1 MKKTTLLLVDDH
13 QVVRL
18 GLQALLSVEPDLEVI
33 AQAATADEAMAAA
46 GRLRPQVVVMDLRLP
61 GRSGID
67 ACREMRQRW
76 PETHVIML
84 TSYADDELVLE
95 AINAGAEGYVL
106 KKVEGSD
113 LLEAIRAV
121 ARGEAILDPAVT
133 QKLLARVRR
142 AEQDITDLAFRG
154 LSEREIEVLA
164 WLSEGQTNA
173 EIAQAL
179 SLSEKTVGNH
189 VSAILG
195 KLGVTNRI
203 EAATY
208 AVRHH
213 IERHR
218 PGVNHSVG

>member
-1 MKKTTLLLVDDH
+1 MKKTTILLVDDH

-18 GLQALLSVEPDLEVI
+18 GLQALLKVEPDFTVI
-33 AQAATADEAMAAA
+33 GQAATADEAVAAVD
-46 GRLRPQVVVMDLRLP
+46 RLRPEVVLMDLRLP
-61 GRSGID
+61 GRSGVD
-67 ACREMRQRW
+67 ACREIKQRW

-106 KKVEGSD
+106 KKVEGGD

-121 ARGEAILDPAVT
+121 ARGEAILDSAVT

-142 AEQDITDLAFRG
+142 AEQEMTDLAFQA
-154 LSEREIEVLA
+154 LSGREIEVLA
-164 WLSEGQTNA
+164 LLSEGKTNG

-189 VSAILG
+189 VSAIFS
-195 KLGVTNRI
+195 KLDFTNRI

-213 IERHR
+213 IERYR
-218 PGVNHSVG
+218 PGANREV

>member
-1 MKKTTLLLVDDH
+1 MKKTTILVVDDH

-18 GLQALLSVEPDLEVI
+18 GLLALLNIEPDFEVVG
-33 AQAATADEAMAAA
+33 QATTAAEAVAAVD
-46 GRLRPQVVVMDLRLP
+46 RLRPQVVLMDLRLP
-61 GRSGID
+61 GRSGVD
-67 ACREMRQRW
+67 ACRDIKQQW

-106 KKVEGSD
+106 KKVEGSN
-113 LLEAIRAV
+113 LLEAIRTV
-121 ARGEAILDPAVT
+121 ARGEAILDSAVT
-133 QKLLARVRR
+133 RKLLAQVRQ
-142 AEQDITDLAFRG
+142 AEQQMTDLAFRG

-164 WLSEGQTNA
+164 RLAEGKTNA
-173 EIAQAL
+173 EIAATL

-189 VSAILG
+189 VSAILA
-195 KLGVTNRI
+195 KLGLTNRI

-213 IERHR
+213 IERYH
-218 PGVNHSVG
+218 PGANRET

>member
-1 MKKTTLLLVDDH
+1 MKKITLVVVDDH

-18 GLQALLSVEPDLEVI
+18 GLQALLSVKPDFEVVG
-33 AQAATADEAMAAA
+33 QAATADEAVQAVAS
-46 GRLRPQVVVMDLRLP
+46 LRPQVVLMDLRLP
-61 GRSGID
+61 GRSGVE
-67 ACREMRQRW
+67 ACREIKQRW

-84 TSYADDELVLE
+84 TSYTDDELVLE
-95 AINAGAEGYVL
+95 AISAGAEGYVL
-106 KKVEGSD
+106 KRVKDDELIEG
-113 LLEAIRAV
+113 IRAV
-121 ARGEAILDPAVT
+121 ARGEAILDPAIT

-142 AEQDITDLAFRG
+142 AEVEMTDLAFRG

-164 WLSEGQTNA
+164 LVSEGKTNG
-173 EIAQAL
+173 EIAL
-179 SLSEKTVGNH
+179 VLNLSEKTVGHH
-189 VSAILG
+189 VGAIFE

-218 PGVNHSVG
+218 PGSQHEMG

>member
-1 MKKTTLLLVDDH
+1 MKKTTILIVDDH
-13 QVVRL
+13 HLVRL
-18 GLQALLSVEPDLEVI
+18 GLQALLKVEPDFEVI
-33 AQAATADEAMAAA
+33 GQAATADEAVALVE
-46 GRLRPQVVVMDLRLP
+46 RLRPQVVLMDLRLP
-61 GRSGID
+61 GRSGVE
-67 ACREMRQRW
+67 ACQDIKQRW

-106 KKVEGSD
+106 KKVEGGN
-113 LLEAIRAV
+113 LVEVIRAV
-121 ARGEAILDPAVT
+121 ARGEAVLDSAVT
-133 QKLLARVRR
+133 QKLLAHVRQ
-142 AEQDITDLAFRG
+142 AEQELSGLAFRS

-164 WLSEGQTNA
+164 SLSEGKTNA
-173 EIAQAL
+173 EIAHLL

-189 VSAILG
+189 VSAILD

-218 PGVNHSVG
+218 PDK

>member
-1 MKKTTLLLVDDH
+1 MVDDH

-18 GLQALLSVEPDLEVI
+18 GLQALLKFEPDFEVI
-33 AQAATADEAMAAA
+33 GQAATADEAVSLVE
-46 GRLRPQVVVMDLRLP
+46 RLRPQVVLMDLRMP
-61 GRSGID
+61 GRSGVE
-67 ACREMRQRW
+67 ACRDIKQQW

-106 KKVEGSD
+106 KKVEGGN
-113 LLEAIRAV
+113 LVEVIRAV
-121 ARGEAILDPAVT
+121 ARGEAVLDSAVT
-133 QKLLARVRR
+133 QKLLAHVRQ
-142 AEQDITDLAFRG
+142 AEQELTGLAFRT

-164 WLSEGQTNA
+164 LLSEGKTNG
-173 EIAQAL
+173 EIAHWL

-189 VSAILG
+189 VSAILD

-208 AVRHH
+208 AVRHR
-213 IERHR
+213 IERYR
-218 PGVNHSVG
+218 PGK

>member
-1 MKKTTLLLVDDH
+1 MKKTTILVVDDH

-18 GLQALLSVEPDLEVI
+18 GLLALLNIEPDFEVVG
-33 AQAATADEAMAAA
+33 QAATAAEAVAAVD
-46 GRLRPQVVVMDLRLP
+46 RLRPQVVLMDLRLP
-61 GRSGID
+61 GRSGVD
-67 ACREMRQRW
+67 ACRDIKQQW

-106 KKVEGSD
+106 KKVEGSN

-121 ARGEAILDPAVT
+121 ARGEAILDSAVT
-133 QKLLARVRR
+133 RKLLAQVRQ
-142 AEQDITDLAFRG
+142 AEQQMTDLAFRG

-164 WLSEGQTNA
+164 RLAEGKTNA
-173 EIAQAL
+173 EIAATL

-189 VSAILG
+189 VSAILA
-195 KLGVTNRI
+195 KLGLTNRI

-213 IERHR
+213 IERYH
-218 PGVNHSVG
+218 PGANRET